1 MPPRETLAIVMMVE
15 EGTVLIKPMADT
27 LRVSK
32 THKIVT
38 NLLIKKK
45 RLMMFFSI
53 GGSSSMTYAMIPKKQ
68 DGMKRIN
75 TD

>member
-53 GGSSSMTYAMIPKKQ
+53 CGSSSTTYAMIPKKQ

>member
-27 LRVSK
+27 LRVSN

-53 GGSSSMTYAMIPKKQ
+53 CGSSSTTYAMIPKKQ